1 MQVMELSFDL
11 VWNAILSIIILPL
24 FWVLVYLN
32 NRISSVIESN
42 NASIER
48 VWKSISEHREDVPKT
63 YVTKIDLQNTQAQL
77 LTRFDRLEEKIDR
90 MAGIKS

>member
-1 MQVMELSFDL
+1 MELSL
-11 VWNAILSIIILPL
+11 GVIWNAILSLVLLPL
-24 FWVLVYLN
+24 SYVLIYLN
-32 NRISSVIESN
+32 NRITSMSEAQTASV
-42 NASIER
+42 ER
-48 VWKSISEHREDVPKT
+48 IWKSISEHREDVPKT

>member
-1 MQVMELSFDL
+1 MSIPFELIWNGLLSL
-11 VWNAILSIIILPL
+11 VLIPL

-32 NRISSVIESN
+32 NRITSIAEANS
-42 NASIER
+42 ASIER
-48 VWKSISEHREDVPKT
+48 IWKSMAEHREDVPKT

-90 MAGIKS
+90 MAGVKS

>member
-1 MQVMELSFDL
+1 MSIPFELI
-11 VWNAILSIIILPL
+11 WNGILSLVLIPL

-32 NRISSVIESN
+32 NRITGIAEANST
-42 NASIER
+42 SIER
-48 VWKSISEHREDVPKT
+48 IWKSMAEHREDVPKT

>member
-1 MQVMELSFDL
+1 MAISFELIWNGLLSL
-11 VWNAILSIIILPL
+11 VLIPL

-32 NRISSVIESN
+32 NRITSIAEANS
-42 NASIER
+42 ASIER
-48 VWKSISEHREDVPKT
+48 IWKSMAEHREDVPKT

-90 MAGIKS
+90 MAGVKS

>member
-1 MQVMELSFDL
+1 MSIPFELI
-11 VWNAILSIIILPL
+11 WNGILSLVLIPL

-32 NRISSVIESN
+32 NRITGIAEANS
-42 NASIER
+42 ASIER
-48 VWKSISEHREDVPKT
+48 IWKSMAEHREDVPKT